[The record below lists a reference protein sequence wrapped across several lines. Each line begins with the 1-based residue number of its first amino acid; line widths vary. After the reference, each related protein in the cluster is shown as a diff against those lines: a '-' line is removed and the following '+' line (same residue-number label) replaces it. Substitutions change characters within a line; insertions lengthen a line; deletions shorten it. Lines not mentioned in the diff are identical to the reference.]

1 MEDGPE
7 STEKKWSTRK
17 RILVYSCSALVAI
30 LVGAIGAGIWF
41 LNEYKRVQEMSAY
54 VGREM
59 VCDSKD
65 PEALKLLFV
74 GNSLLFCY
82 SMPFQLA
89 DIYKNGKPERP
100 LKIYQVVAQGET
112 LGKHLEHGNFE
123 RVLSENGPFNYVII
137 QAASYEPTYHAAVMR
152 RDLALIIRKV
162 KSKGAEPILFMTWA
176 DKGDYKSQK
185 VISRVYKSL
194 GKDFGIKVIS
204 DGDLFFEA
212 QKDFPS
218 MNVYM
223 QDNHHQNATGSYL
236 GALLTYSRLT
246 GKSITGAPAKI
257 SIKEGKEVSILDL
270 NQVDHGNCINL
281 VKDFLKKH
289 PW

>member
-1 MEDGPE
+1 M
-7 STEKKWSTRK
+7 
-17 RILVYSCSALVAI
+17 AI

-100 LKIYQVVAQGET
+100 LKICQVVAQGET

-152 RDLALIIRKV
+152 RDLALIIKKV

-218 MNVYM
+218 MNIYM

-270 NQVDHGNCINL
+270 NQVDHENCIKL